1 MGLRVRD
8 RHTPVCET
16 PKTAR
21 ASRFG
26 DACRPCADGCL
37 CAVTRSAADDCYGR
51 RMLHHVVTFKL
62 KPDAPADQVERIG
75 EAVNALAAQLPE
87 VRSMAVGRDLA
98 LRDGNASFALAAQ
111 FDDVEGFKVYADHP
125 EHVRIITEL
134 IGPFI
139 ESRSPVQFTA

>member
-1 MGLRVRD
+1 MPQRVRD
-8 RHTPVCET
+8 RRAGGGEAR
-16 PKTAR
+16 KTAL
-21 ASRFG
+21 ASRID
-26 DACRPCADGCL
+26 DARAVCDDGCL
-37 CAVTRSAADDCYGR
+37 CAMARSAPGGCYRR
-51 RMLHHVVTFKL
+51 RMLHHVVTFQL

-75 EAVNALAAQLPE
+75 EAVYALGATLPE

-98 LRDGNASFALAAQ
+98 LREGNASFAIAAQ

-125 EHVRIITEL
+125 EHIRIIKEL

>member
-1 MGLRVRD
+1 
-8 RHTPVCET
+8 
-16 PKTAR
+16 
-21 ASRFG
+21 
-26 DACRPCADGCL
+26 L
-37 CAVTRSAADDCYGR
+37 CAVTRSPSGGCYRR
-51 RMLHHVVTFKL
+51 RMLHHVVTFQL

-111 FDDVEGFKVYADHP
+111 FDDVEGFKAYADHP

>member
-1 MGLRVRD
+1 M
-8 RHTPVCET
+8 
-16 PKTAR
+16 
-21 ASRFG
+21 
-26 DACRPCADGCL
+26 
-37 CAVTRSAADDCYGR
+37 CAVTRSAAGDCYGR

-98 LRDGNASFALAAQ
+98 LRDGNASFGIAAQ

>member
-1 MGLRVRD
+1 M
-8 RHTPVCET
+8 
-16 PKTAR
+16 
-21 ASRFG
+21 
-26 DACRPCADGCL
+26 

-98 LRDGNASFALAAQ
+98 LRDGNASFAIAAQ